1 MDYKSIL
8 SYCSLPLKTE
18 LSEGTEYRE
27 NLSLTLFLTAL
38 NNIKLKVCTNYTYS
52 PGSKREKKIIL
63 RIIVMSMTV
72 LHTQYLVQEQASFL
86 GLNIKEQINNVKN
99 CENKDSFHL
108 KNMN

>member
-8 SYCSLPLKTE
+8 SHCSLPLKTE

-52 PGSKREKKIIL
+52 PGSKREKKNYFKNNCY
-63 RIIVMSMTV
+63 VNDSTAYTV
-72 LHTQYLVQEQASFL
+72 SCARTSEFFGFEYQGTNWQCQKLW
-86 GLNIKEQINNVKN
+86 K
-99 CENKDSFHL
+99 
-108 KNMN
+108 